1 MKFWA
6 KYEVN
11 FMSKIGSKTVKFKGF
26 GNFDIL
32 ISVIEFLKLCIWIF
46 LVKIQLL
53 VASLYLWGL
62 VSRFHGQKNLK
73 KEKVNLKIRVR

>member
-46 LVKIQLL
+46 FVKIQLL

-62 VSRFHGQKNLK
+62 VSRFHGQKK
-73 KEKVNLKIRVR
+73 PEKRKSQFKNPG